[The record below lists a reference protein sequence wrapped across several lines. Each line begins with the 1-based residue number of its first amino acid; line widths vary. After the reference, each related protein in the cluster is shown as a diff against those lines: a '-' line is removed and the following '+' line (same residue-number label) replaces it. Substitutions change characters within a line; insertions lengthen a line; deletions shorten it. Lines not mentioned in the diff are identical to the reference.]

1 MARDAERRR
10 NIEEAYQLNRDTLT
24 LFTRLGVENPERA
37 DSARVRES
45 LVALMDV
52 TEVAN
57 RFAESL
63 EWADQ
68 YEPFVPE
75 SSPDYGAFRFRVAR
89 LHRKMGD
96 LERWHYML
104 EDLVK
109 REPDSVFGRMAA
121 SELRTQAVARD
132 LGRFQP
138 TGASAAAGSQ
148 NP

>member
-1 MARDAERRR
+1 
-10 NIEEAYQLNRDTLT
+10 AYQLNKDTLT

-37 DSARVRES
+37 DSVRILES

-57 RFAESL
+57 RFAEAL
-63 EWADQ
+63 EWAEQ
-68 YEPFVPE
+68 YEPFAPE
-75 SSPDYGAFRFRVAR
+75 SSPDYAAFRFRLAR

-96 LERWHYML
+96 LARWQYML
-104 EDLVK
+104 EDITQ

-132 LGRFQP
+132 LSRFQP
-138 TGASAAAGSQ
+138 TGASAAAGA